1 MTGVAY
7 EQNGEQRLARL
18 RAELDGIDQELL
30 DTLRR
35 RIDCCVRIARH
46 KSTYDIPMMQPG
58 RIELVKGR
66 AAQYGETH
74 SIDIGFLENLY
85 DLIIGETC
93 RVEDLVMGNDAT
105 S

>member
-1 MTGVAY
+1 MTD
-7 EQNGEQRLARL
+7 QRNGEQQLARL
-18 RAELDGIDQELL
+18 RAELDDIDAELL

-46 KSTYDIPMMQPG
+46 KSTHEVPMMQPA

-66 AAQYGETH
+66 AAEYGETH
-74 SIDIGFLENLY
+74 GIDTGFLENLY

-93 RVEDLVMGNDAT
+93 RVEDLVMGNGT
-105 S
+105 P